1 MSSSALN
8 ALRDRLDAAD
18 PGALRRYHA
27 MRTAFASLS
36 AWLIAHYVI
45 PWLANRPMP
54 PVALFAVV
62 VCFLTALVIVDAPRQ
77 QRRGTLLL
85 SFVVFAAALVIA
97 CLLNGAGI
105 VFRIVLL
112 ALIFLSYTMRRRGLR
127 AGELA
132 LILTMGVYFATG
144 SGASWERLPWYLFV
158 TAIGVISLWLWQFVL
173 LPYDPRRG
181 LRDSVRAFYRR
192 VADLVGEVADGFAGG
207 GSTLSEASL
216 RRHLKRAKLSRRV
229 IESQFPGV
237 LAPGGWTEAEIGEM
251 QLALYATER
260 GLSQIVEGASQGEVL
275 ARMSDGLADRTG
287 EILGLLRDA
296 LRDNSPESVQ
306 ALNAATIG
314 LQTRVRN
321 VARSASAGEREAD
334 SQPPAPWI
342 LAAVRLAA
350 GTHEVVRSAA
360 TVRKLAAH
368 ESPGTSSAKTPAGAA
383 SAKVPAAAAPV
394 IFGKL
399 RMHPTTALGIQ
410 AVMATGLAMWVA
422 FLLNIDHS
430 AWVFW
435 TAFVVIAGST
445 GESLRRMMLR
455 VVGTVAGSA
464 VGVALAL
471 LLPTSTALIVA
482 VATICIFLTI
492 YFWPISYPL
501 MVFWINIG
509 FAVVF
514 TRFGG
519 GTRELLLARP
529 FTTLLGGLVA
539 ALVVVFIFPIRTG
552 DRLKAAAAQFLAA
565 VDAYVAAFV
574 DTTGKDTDPAALE
587 TAQGKVTTTY
597 ARVEQMLPSAAYENN
612 PLMQAQSMWAVPAT
626 QLAALE
632 SEVTRL
638 AGAVEENKVLKQ
650 DAKGLAWMRSVQE
663 RIHQDIQALILAL
676 RSDRREAKTKA
687 VAEVIAP
694 PASLALAGAG
704 AKQAPA
710 PAAPADQ
717 EQDQQQ
723 AAGSLT
729 LLRIEDIITQ
739 LGAQLGAPA
748 ASMPN

>member
-1 MSSSALN
+1 
-8 ALRDRLDAAD
+8 
-18 PGALRRYHA
+18 
-27 MRTAFASLS
+27 
-36 AWLIAHYVI
+36 
-45 PWLANRPMP
+45 
-54 PVALFAVV
+54 
-62 VCFLTALVIVDAPRQ
+62 
-77 QRRGTLLL
+77 
-85 SFVVFAAALVIA
+85 
-97 CLLNGAGI
+97 
-105 VFRIVLL
+105 
-112 ALIFLSYTMRRRGLR
+112 
-127 AGELA
+127 
-132 LILTMGVYFATG
+132 
-144 SGASWERLPWYLFV
+144 
-158 TAIGVISLWLWQFVL
+158 
-173 LPYDPRRG
+173 
-181 LRDSVRAFYRR
+181 
-192 VADLVGEVADGFAGG
+192 
-207 GSTLSEASL
+207 
-216 RRHLKRAKLSRRV
+216 
-229 IESQFPGV
+229 
-237 LAPGGWTEAEIGEM
+237 
-251 QLALYATER
+251 
-260 GLSQIVEGASQGEVL
+260 
-275 ARMSDGLADRTG
+275 MSDGLADRTG
-287 EILGLLRDA
+287 ELLGLLRDA

-368 ESPGTSSAKTPAGAA
+368 ESPGTSSAKMPAGAA
-383 SAKVPAAAAPV
+383 SAKAPAAAAPV

-399 RMHPTTALGIQ
+399 RVHPTTALGIQ
-410 AVMATGLAMWVA
+410 AVMATGLAMLVA

-464 VGVALAL
+464 IGVALAL

-574 DTTGKDTDPAALE
+574 DTTGKDADPAALE
-587 TAQGKVTTTY
+587 TAQGKVKTTY
-597 ARVEQMLPSAAYENN
+597 ARIEQMLPSAAYENN
-612 PLMQAQSMWAVPAT
+612 PLMQAQSTWAVPAT

-663 RIHQDIQALILAL
+663 RIHQVIQTLILAL

-687 VAEVIAP
+687 VAEVVAP

-717 EQDQQQ
+717 EQDQQL

-748 ASMPN
+748 AGMPI